1 MTDIKANP
9 CHRCGQEPLIV
20 VKRHFDATL
29 LDFLDDNYLVICTNC
44 GRRLLFK
51 RKYYLDAVVAWNRR
65 NRL

>member
-9 CHRCGQEPLIV
+9 CRRCGQEPLIV

-29 LDFLDDNYLVICTNC
+29 HDFLDDNYHVICTNC

-51 RKYYLDAVVAWNRR
+51 RKFQLDAIVAWNRR
-65 NRL
+65 NKL